1 MKQAI
6 VILFSACIGL
16 TNLHSA
22 PSEERSN
29 AKPDAG
35 GVVIEPSEGQIAP
48 GAELTITFPNAMVV
62 KDKIDL
68 SEQLCPFVSKPKIEG
83 NFLWKSQTEGV
94 FVVKGV
100 VAGAKHRLTL
110 ARDLKDVSGKPIVAP
125 GWSAEFTATPFTISG
140 DFSERDKLNALPQ
153 IPLESSYSVRLTEV
167 AEHVYFQDRDSGQ
180 RFPVDVILSTD
191 EKLTEQPE
199 AEDFRVEPRQPL
211 PVGHTYDLIV
221 NGLLDAKSRQPL
233 PYLKVIPV
241 GKTEPLKVEWVAAF
255 NHALEEPVIRIR
267 FNDDIDPAEATPD
280 RIRIEPAVKEMR
292 LLASRDEVAVNGQFD
307 LMQRYRVTISPELKG
322 ERGYGLA
329 AESRWGATFHPKEPC
344 IVFPASQIFLRLR
357 PELRF
362 SFFQVNTPPVTWK
375 LARIPLEKLPA
386 VTARVHDF
394 DKNATDPVTGEA
406 VIDPRTGF
414 KKQFQTELLVEA
426 FNLPVIS
433 SGTVEAAT
441 GDTET
446 RRDVRCT
453 ASHGEPLGGAYLFE
467 ASAALGDGRI
477 VGNRSIVCSSDFI
490 LTQKRTPAT
499 AVIRVTKMSDAQSVP
514 GITVRAV
521 TTENIEL
528 DRAVTDKNGI
538 AVFLRD
544 KVFPERKPGTH
555 LFIADTASGS
565 AIQFADGSAYSSSGG
580 GGYASPRKPHAEII
594 TDRNFYRPGQ
604 VVKMKGIVRK
614 VTDAGLTIPA
624 EHSVVGWRITQGYED
639 RVVGEGTADL
649 SSYGGWEAEWNI
661 PEKSK
666 LGHFEI
672 RCQIAGDDYDGR
684 TSISIEEY
692 RVPQFSVVVE
702 AADEVGQTAHAH
714 VSSAYFHGAPNVGAR
729 VHWKTTWSPLAES
742 GGEADDYKRRYNA
755 YAEVGPRLDPYSEQ
769 TKTIEGDTKLDAHGF
784 ANLVCESPFKDDPA
798 IGRANVS
805 WRAEVTSVDGQTI
818 VGGEMAAIFSNSTR
832 LGIKATERPG
842 KDGGVNIS
850 VDAVDEEDAKIA
862 GVPVRVDLFHVTT
875 KTTKE
880 QIAPFVFRY
889 RNTDQFAKV
898 ASQETKTPAEFLF
911 PADKT
916 GRYVV
921 AAGAT
926 DRKTAL
932 VSDETTL
939 TGAEPAELPV
949 QNETSFKIEHRA
961 EAFIPGEKAVLSIQA
976 PFGGVA
982 WVSVETDAIL
992 DTLLVPLSGNAGRI
1006 ELPIKKEY
1014 APNATVSIYLVRPGG
1029 DKELPQERF
1038 AVSEID
1044 VRRPD
1049 RELKIEPHLANT
1061 LVKPGETV
1069 HGEVQVTSE
1078 GKPIGDVDLVVFA
1091 VDDAVLKLGDWR
1103 LPDLVAGFYPRNPF
1117 AVRSYQSLQNYIE
1130 EITQKS
1136 LTQKGFIIGDGG
1148 EEPLSNVTNL
1158 RKEFRTL
1165 AFWEGSLKTG
1175 RDGKATFDFTAP
1187 DNLTTYRVVAV
1198 GQTKANQFGGDASA
1212 TVQVSKPLLINPA
1225 LPRFLRDGDE
1235 VELRAIVQQKFSDS
1249 EEVTARCVTD
1259 GSCKLLVDGSATQ
1272 TAKRDAPTVFRFKA
1286 KVTDVDL
1293 APAKIRFEA
1302 VAKSDVNMSDAVEL
1316 TLPVQPPTIV
1326 RKESVAG
1333 PFTGPQFDARSAM
1346 PEPWKRGRGTFSAT
1360 ISISPWLPKIMGVPV
1375 ILEYPHGCFD
1385 QISTKLLGYSLLANV
1400 LAYLPDIQAR
1410 EAEYRRV
1417 LERGMKQF
1425 NDSLLAE
1432 GMLPYWP
1439 GSDAPNLF
1447 VTCEAFWAVNESVNA
1462 GFEAPEGLRD
1472 KLAGAL
1478 KKIVNGQAGASPFE
1492 KCFALFVLTQYE
1504 SDEDFS
1510 AVSQDL
1516 YLRRNESGDE
1526 GRALLAMTLHRQNIM
1541 PREKEQLLK
1550 EIDAPIKE
1558 RAFNPATLGSMTRAE
1573 AICALA
1579 FDTIAPKFYAAQK
1592 KQRVRERMLALMD
1605 SSAALSTQENL
1616 WLLLAFK
1623 SMIGTEKAEALS
1635 VAEPKGVV
1643 SKNGRS
1649 VAWLDRKIDSQLLVK
1664 GLNKTALSFLM
1675 QAEYSTPEVDT
1686 DRVDRGFRVERVV
1699 RNLTEP
1705 KRTGEVNAPF
1715 KLGDQILVT
1724 YRINTRKK
1732 QNYVALEDSLPAG
1745 LETVN
1750 PNLAMVGKFFEIPA
1764 SDQSERALALSY
1776 SEMRDRSTLLYF
1788 DTFEPGS
1795 GTYSVLARATA
1806 AGTFRWPATQ
1816 VVPMYDSRF
1825 SGLSPSSIC
1834 VISDE

>member
-1 MKQAI
+1 MKQII

-22 PSEERSN
+22 PDEEKSN
-29 AKPDAG
+29 TKPDAG
-35 GVVIEPSEGQIAP
+35 GVVIEPSAGQIAP
-48 GAELTITFPNAMVV
+48 GTELTITFPNAMVG

-68 SEQLCPFVSKPKIEG
+68 SEQPSPFASKPKIEG

-94 FVVKGV
+94 FVVKSV

-110 ARDLKDVSGKPIVAP
+110 ARDLKDVSGKAVVAP

-140 DFSERDKLNALPQ
+140 DFSEREKLNALPQ

-167 AEHVYFQDRDSGQ
+167 AEHVYFQDRDSRQ
-180 RFPVDVILSTD
+180 RFPVDVILQTE

-255 NHALEEPVIRIR
+255 NHALEEPVIRIK
-267 FNDDIDPAEATPD
+267 FNDDINPAEATPD

-329 AESRWGATFHPKEPC
+329 AESRWRATFHPKESC
-344 IVFPASQIFLRLR
+344 VVFPASQIFLRAR

-386 VTARVHDF
+386 VTARVRDF
-394 DKNATDPVTGEA
+394 DKDATDPVTGEA
-406 VIDPRTGF
+406 VVDPRTGF

-433 SGTVEAAT
+433 TGTVEAAT

-453 ASHGEPLGGAYLFE
+453 DSHGGPLGGVYLFE
-467 ASAALGDGRI
+467 ASAQLGDGRI
-477 VGNRSIVCSSDFI
+477 VGNRSIICSSDFI

-514 GITVRAV
+514 AMTVRAV
-521 TTENIEL
+521 TAENIEL
-528 DRAVTDKNGI
+528 DRAVTDKNGM

-544 KVFPERKPGTH
+544 KVFPEKKPGTH
-555 LFIADTASGS
+555 LFIADTPNGP
-565 AIQFADGSAYSSSGG
+565 AIQFADGSTYSSSGG
-580 GGYASPRKPHAEII
+580 GGYAPPRKPHAEII
-594 TDRNFYRPGQ
+594 TDRNLYRPGQ
-604 VVKMKGIVRK
+604 VVKMKGIVRN
-614 VTDAGLTIPA
+614 VTDASLTVP
-624 EHSVVGWRITQGYED
+624 EQSVVNWRVTQGYED
-639 RVVGEGTADL
+639 RVVGEGTAEL

-672 RCQIAGDDYDGR
+672 RCQIAGEDYDGR
-684 TSISIEEY
+684 ASISVEEY
-692 RVPQFSVVVE
+692 RVPVFSVVVE
-702 AADEVGQTAHAH
+702 AETEVGQTAHAH

-729 VHWKTTWSPLAES
+729 VHWKATWTPSVES
-742 GGEADDYKRRYNA
+742 GGESDDYKRRYNA
-755 YAEVGPRLDPYSEQ
+755 YPEVGPSLDPSSEQ

-784 ANLVCESPFKDDPA
+784 ANLACESPFKDNPA

-818 VGGEMAAIFSNSTR
+818 VGGEMAAIFSDPTR
-832 LGIKATERPG
+832 LGIKATERLG
-842 KDGGVNIS
+842 KDGGINVSI
-850 VDAVDEEDAKIA
+850 DAVDKEDAKVA
-862 GVPVRVDLFHVTT
+862 GVPVHVDLYYVAT

-911 PADKT
+911 PTSKT

-921 AAGAT
+921 AASAT
-926 DRKTAL
+926 DRKAAL

-961 EAFIPGEKAVLSIQA
+961 EAFTPGEKAVLSIQA

-992 DTLLVPLSGNAGRI
+992 DTLLVPVPGNAGRI

-1014 APNATVSIYLVRPGG
+1014 APNATISIYLVKPGG

-1038 AVSEID
+1038 AASEID

-1061 LVKPGETV
+1061 SVKPGETV
-1069 HGEVQVTSE
+1069 HGEVRVMSE

-1091 VDDAVLKLGDWR
+1091 VDDAVLKLGDWQ
-1103 LPDLVAGFYPRNPF
+1103 LPNLLAGFYPRNPF
-1117 AVRSYQSLQNYIE
+1117 SVRSYQSLQNYVE

-1136 LTQKGFIIGDGG
+1136 LTEKGFIIGDGG

-1175 RDGKATFDFTAP
+1175 GNGKATFDFTAP
-1187 DNLTTYRVVAV
+1187 DNLTTYRVVAI

-1212 TVQVSKPLLINPA
+1212 TVKVSKPLLINPA

-1235 VELRAIVQQKFSDS
+1235 VELRAVVQQKFSDS
-1249 EEVTARCVTD
+1249 EAVAVRCVTD
-1259 GSCKLLVDGSATQ
+1259 ASCKLLADDSATQ
-1272 TAKRDAPTVFRFKA
+1272 TAKRDAPTVFRFRA
-1286 KVTDVDL
+1286 KVVDVNL
-1293 APAKIRFEA
+1293 TPAKIRFEA
-1302 VAKSDVNMSDAVEL
+1302 VAKSDPKMSDAVEL

-1333 PFTGPQFDARSAM
+1333 PFNGPQFDARSAM
-1346 PEPWKRGRGTFSAT
+1346 PEPWKHGKGTFSAT
-1360 ISISPWLPKIMGVPV
+1360 ISTSPWLPKIMGVPV

-1385 QISTKLLGYSLLANV
+1385 QISTKLLGYSLLANL
-1400 LAYLPDIQAR
+1400 LAYLPDVQAR

-1425 NDSLLAE
+1425 NDSLLAD

-1439 GSDAPNLF
+1439 GSDTANPF

-1478 KKIVNGQAGASPFE
+1478 KKIVHGQAGSSPFD

-1541 PREKEQLLK
+1541 PREQEQLLK

-1573 AICALA
+1573 AIWALA
-1579 FDTIAPKFYAAQK
+1579 FDTIAPKFYTAQK

-1649 VAWLDRKIDSQLLVK
+1649 AAWLDRKIDSQLLVK
-1664 GLNKTALSFLM
+1664 GLNKTALSFLL
-1675 QAEYSTPEVDT
+1675 QAEYSTDQVDT

-1699 RNLTEP
+1699 RNLTEA
-1705 KRTGEVNAPF
+1705 KRTGEINAPF

-1724 YRINTRKK
+1724 YRINTRKM

-1750 PNLAMVGKFFEIPA
+1750 PNLAMIGKFFEIPA
-1764 SDQSERALALSY
+1764 SDQPERALTLSY

-1788 DTFEPGS
+1788 DTFDPGP

-1825 SGLSPSSIC
+1825 SGLSPSSLC
-1834 VISDE
+1834 VISGE

>member
-1 MKQAI
+1 MKRAI
-6 VILFSACIGL
+6 VILFFACVGL

-22 PSEERSN
+22 PTEEKSN
-29 AKPDAG
+29 ARPDAG
-35 GVVIEPSEGQIAP
+35 GVVIEPSEGQITP
-48 GAELTITFPNAMVV
+48 GAELTISFPSAMVSP
-62 KDKIDL
+62 DKIDMID
-68 SEQLCPFVSKPKIEG
+68 QPAPFVSKPKMEG

-94 FVVKGV
+94 FVVKSV

-110 ARDLKDVSGKPIVAP
+110 VRDLKDLSGKAVVAP
-125 GWSAEFTATPFTISG
+125 GWSAEFTATPFTISS

-153 IPLESSYSVRLTEV
+153 VPLESSYSVRLTEV
-167 AEHVYFQDRDSGQ
+167 AEHVYFQDRDSRQ
-180 RFPVDVILSTD
+180 RFPVDVILRTE

-199 AEDFRVEPRQPL
+199 AEEFRVEPRQPL

-255 NHALEEPVIRIR
+255 NHALDEPVIRIK
-267 FNDDIDPAEATPD
+267 FNDDIDPAEATPE

-292 LLASRDEVAVNGQFD
+292 LLASRDEVEVHGQFD
-307 LMQRYRVTISPELKG
+307 FMQRYRVTTSPELKG
-322 ERGYGLA
+322 ERGYGLP
-329 AESRWGATFHPKEPC
+329 AESRWGATFHPKESC
-344 IVFPASQIFLRLR
+344 LVFPASQIFLRAR

-375 LARIPLEKLPA
+375 LARIPMEKLPA
-386 VTARVHDF
+386 VTARVREF
-394 DKNATDPVTGEA
+394 DKDATDPVTGEE

-426 FNLPVIS
+426 FKLPVVS
-433 SGTVEAAT
+433 TGTVEAAS

-453 ASHGEPLGGAYLFE
+453 ASHGESLGGVYLFE
-467 ASAALGDGRI
+467 ASAQLGDGRI
-477 VGNRSIVCSSDFI
+477 VGNRSIVCTSDFI

-514 GITVRAV
+514 GMTVRAV

-528 DRAVTDKNGI
+528 ARAVTDKNGI

-544 KVFPERKPGTH
+544 KVFPEKKPGTH
-555 LFIADTASGS
+555 LFLADVANGP
-565 AIQFADGSAYSSSGG
+565 AIQFADGPTYSSSGG
-580 GGYASPRKPHAEII
+580 GGYASPQKPHAEII
-594 TDRNFYRPGQ
+594 TDRNLYRPGQ
-604 VVKMKGIVRK
+604 VVKMKGIVRNM
-614 VTDAGLTIPA
+614 TAAGLTIP
-624 EHSVVGWRITQGYED
+624 EQSIVNWRVTQGYED
-639 RVVGEGTADL
+639 RVVGEGTAEL

-672 RCQIAGDDYDGR
+672 RCQIAGEDYDGR
-684 TSISIEEY
+684 ASISVEEY
-692 RVPQFSVVVE
+692 RVPVFSVVVE
-702 AADEVGQTAHAH
+702 AKTEVGQTAHAH

-729 VHWKTTWSPLAES
+729 VHWKATWTASIDT

-755 YAEVGPRLDPYSEQ
+755 YPEVGPSLDPSSEQ

-784 ANLVCESPFKDDPA
+784 ANLACESPFKENPG
-798 IGRANVS
+798 IGRGNVS
-805 WRAEVTSVDGQTI
+805 WRVEVTSLDGQTI

-842 KDGGVNIS
+842 KDGGVNVS
-850 VDAVDEEDAKIA
+850 VDAVDEEDAKI
-862 GVPVRVDLFHVTT
+862 GGMPVRVDLFHVTT

-889 RNTDQFAKV
+889 RNTDVFAKV
-898 ASQETKTPAEFLF
+898 ASQDLKTPAEFLF
-911 PADKT
+911 PATKT

-921 AAGAT
+921 AASAT
-926 DRKTAL
+926 DRKTTI

-939 TGAEPAELPV
+939 TGAEPAEVPV

-961 EAFIPGEKAVLSIQA
+961 EAFTPGEKAVLSIQA

-992 DTLLVPLSGNAGRI
+992 DTLLVSVSGNAGRI
-1006 ELPIKKEY
+1006 ELPIKKDY
-1014 APNATVSIYLVRPGG
+1014 APNATVSIYLVKPGG

-1038 AVSEID
+1038 AASEID

-1061 LVKPGETV
+1061 SVKPGEAV
-1069 HGEVQVTSE
+1069 HGEVRVTSE

-1091 VDDAVLKLGDWR
+1091 VDDAVLKLGDWQ
-1103 LPDLVAGFYPRNPF
+1103 LPNLLVGFYPRNPF
-1117 AVRSYQSLQNYIE
+1117 SVRSYQSLQNYVE

-1136 LTQKGFIIGDGG
+1136 LTEKGFIIGDGG

-1187 DNLTTYRVVAV
+1187 DNLTTYRVVAI
-1198 GQTKANQFGGDASA
+1198 GQTKANQFGADASA

-1225 LPRFLRDGDE
+1225 LPRFLRDRDE
-1235 VELRAIVQQKFSDS
+1235 VELRAVVQQKFSDS
-1249 EEVTARCVTD
+1249 EEVTVRCVPD
-1259 GSCKLLVDGSATQ
+1259 ASCQMLVDANATQ
-1272 TAKRDAPTVFRFKA
+1272 TAKRDAPTVFRFRA
-1286 KVTDVDL
+1286 KVADVNL
-1293 APAKIRFEA
+1293 TPAKIRFEA
-1302 VAKSDVNMSDAVEL
+1302 VAKSDVKMSDAVEL

-1333 PFTGPQFDARSAM
+1333 PFNGPQFDARSVM
-1346 PEPWKRGRGTFSAT
+1346 PESWKHGRGTFNAT
-1360 ISISPWLPKIMGVPV
+1360 ISTSPWLPKIMGVPV

-1385 QISTKLLGYSLLANV
+1385 QISTKLLGYGLLANL
-1400 LAYLPDIQAR
+1400 LAYLPDVQAR

-1425 NDSLLAE
+1425 NDSLLSD

-1439 GSDAPNLF
+1439 GGDATNPF

-1472 KLAGAL
+1472 KLAGGL
-1478 KKIVNGQAGASPFE
+1478 KKMVNGQVGALPFD

-1504 SDEDFS
+1504 SGEDFS
-1510 AVSQDL
+1510 AVAQDL

-1526 GRALLAMTLHRQNIM
+1526 GRALLAMVLHWLNIM

-1573 AICALA
+1573 AIWALA
-1579 FDTIAPKFYAAQK
+1579 FDTIAPKFYTAQK
-1592 KQRVRERMLALMD
+1592 KQRVRDRMLALMN

-1635 VAEPKGVV
+1635 VGEPKGVV

-1649 VAWLDRKIDSQLLVK
+1649 AAWLDRKLDDQLLVK
-1664 GLNKTALSFLM
+1664 GLNKTALSFLL
-1675 QAEYSTPEVDT
+1675 QAEYSTDQVDT

-1705 KRTGEVNAPF
+1705 KRTGEINAPF

-1750 PNLAMVGKFFEIPA
+1750 PNLAQIGKFFEIPE
-1764 SDQSERALALSY
+1764 SDQPGRELTLSY
-1776 SEMRDRSTLLYF
+1776 SELRDRATLLYF
-1788 DTFEPGS
+1788 DTFDPGS

-1825 SGLSPSSIC
+1825 SGLSPSSLC
-1834 VISDE
+1834 VISGE